1 MKMVKDKKLVVGAD
15 FAGFPLKEAVVAHL
29 IAKGIDTDRLV
40 PKGYGETAP
49 KMVTKKMT
57 EQYPFMKEGDVLTE
71 SYILDEGWREWL
83 NDNNPYALK
92 EMIEDMLEAADRG
105 LWDAPSDIL
114 DELRDLY
121 LETEGDL
128 EGFDPGM

>member
-1 MKMVKDKKLVVGAD
+1 MCSIT
-15 FAGFPLKEAVVAHL
+15 PC
-29 IAKGIDTDRLV
+29 
-40 PKGYGETAP
+40 
-49 KMVTKKMT
+49 
-57 EQYPFMKEGDVLTE
+57 TE
-71 SYILDEGWREWL
+71 SYILDEEWREWL

-105 LWDAPSDIL
+105 LWDAPQDIL
-114 DELRDLY
+114 DELSDLY